1 MKCKILEFEHVVY
14 AETDDFS
21 LQMVCPI
28 LLILVYSSAIL
39 NIKNTIQEL
48 FLEYVGNKLTKYKL
62 NIKN

>member
-1 MKCKILEFEHVVY
+1 
-14 AETDDFS
+14 
-21 LQMVCPI
+21 MVCPI

>member
-14 AETDDFS
+14 AKTYDFS

>member
-1 MKCKILEFEHVVY
+1 MKCKILEYEHVVY
-14 AETDDFS
+14 AETYDFS

-39 NIKNTIQEL
+39 NIENTIQEL

>member
-14 AETDDFS
+14 AETYDFS

-39 NIKNTIQEL
+39 KTQ
-48 FLEYVGNKLTKYKL
+48 FKSYF
-62 NIKN
+62 